1 MNKII
6 INNIMLTI
14 MKLQPDTIVIEVVVI
29 ISKLK
34 RNIYEKERNL
44 KKC

>member
-1 MNKII
+1 MSKII

-34 RNIYEKERNL
+34 NIYEKERNL